1 MGVAATLQDY
11 LESRKV
17 AYEVIEHPYS
27 NSSMRTAEAAHIPGD
42 QVAKSILLG
51 DDSSYLLAV
60 IPATHRLELDRLNQ
74 VLARSLEMIDE
85 EEIASTFSD
94 CKTGAIPVVGEA
106 YGVDAV
112 LDAALSHE
120 PDVYFESGDHEHLI
134 HMRGED
140 FRILMEHVPRVQVSH
155 HL

>member
-1 MGVAATLQDY
+1 MGMAATLQDY

-17 AYEVIEHPYS
+17 AYEVIEHPRAD
-27 NSSMRTAEAAHIPGD
+27 SSLRTAEAAHIPGD
-42 QVAKSILLG
+42 QLAKSILLG

-74 VLARSLEMIDE
+74 ILARSLEMIDE
-85 EEIASTFSD
+85 EEIASTFAD
-94 CKTGAIPVVGEA
+94 CKVGAIPVVGEA

-112 LDAALSHE
+112 LDATLSHE

-140 FRILMEHVPRVQVSH
+140 FRVLMEHVPRVQVSH

>member
-1 MGVAATLQDY
+1 MGMAATLQDY

-17 AYEVIEHPYS
+17 AYEIIEHPHTE
-27 NSSMRTAEAAHIPGD
+27 SSMRTAEAAHIPGD
-42 QVAKSILLG
+42 QVAKPILLG

-94 CKTGAIPVVGEA
+94 CKIGAIPVVGEA

-112 LDAALSHE
+112 LDATLSHE

-134 HMRGED
+134 HMRGDD
-140 FRILMEHVPRVQVSH
+140 FRVLMEHVPRVQVSH

>member
-1 MGVAATLQDY
+1 MD
-11 LESRKV
+11 
-17 AYEVIEHPYS
+17 
-27 NSSMRTAEAAHIPGD
+27 
-42 QVAKSILLG
+42 
-51 DDSSYLLAV
+51 YLLAV

-74 VLARSLEMIDE
+74 ILARSLEMIDE
-85 EEIASTFSD
+85 EEIASTFAD
-94 CKTGAIPVVGEA
+94 CKVGAIPVVGEA

-112 LDAALSHE
+112 LDATLSHE

-140 FRILMEHVPRVQVSH
+140 FRVLMEHVPRVQVSH